1 MSKSTNYYDI
11 LKDIQRSVNRVED
24 KLDRRIIDN
33 TKKIDVVEGKVDN
46 LLGKVGIGI
55 MIVSAFIAGLVSLI
69 FDFFRKKA
77 Q

>member
-33 TKKIDVVEGKVDN
+33 AKKIDIVEGKVDN

-55 MIVSAFIAGLVSLI
+55 MIVSVFIAGLVSLV

-77 Q
+77 

>member
-55 MIVSAFIAGLVSLI
+55 MIVSAFIAGLVSLV

>member
-55 MIVSAFIAGLVSLI
+55 MIVSAFIAGLVSLV

-77 Q
+77 

>member
-46 LLGKVGIGI
+46 LLGKVGIGV

>member
-33 TKKIDVVEGKVDN
+33 TKKIDIVEGKVDN
-46 LLGKVGIGI
+46 LLGKVGIGV
-55 MIVSAFIAGLVSLI
+55 MIVSAFIAGLVSLV

-77 Q
+77 

>member
-46 LLGKVGIGI
+46 LLGKVGIGV
-55 MIVSAFIAGLVSLI
+55 MVVSAFIAGLVSLI

>member
-46 LLGKVGIGI
+46 LLGKVGIGV
-55 MIVSAFIAGLVSLI
+55 MVVSAFIAGLVTLV
-69 FDFFRKKA
+69 FDFFRNKID
-77 Q
+77 

>member
-33 TKKIDVVEGKVDN
+33 AKKIDIVEGKVDN

-55 MIVSAFIAGLVSLI
+55 MIVSAFIAGLVSLV

-77 Q
+77 

>member
-33 TKKIDVVEGKVDN
+33 AKKIDVVEGKVDN
-46 LLGKVGIGI
+46 LLGKVGIGV
-55 MIVSAFIAGLVSLI
+55 MVVSAFIAGLVTLV
-69 FDFFRKKA
+69 FDFFRNKID
-77 Q
+77 